1 MANAAKKNEP
11 KGEWLS
17 EQEIAKRIGIH
28 RQTLAARLEELGYE
42 PDEERSNAKLK
53 IHFFNDEMDFAVRK
67 AKDSLDA
74 ARIRQIRADAQIK
87 ELNLAKA
94 RGEYVHIADTTE
106 RIQAVISKMY
116 KELTQMQPKRVAP
129 RLVKAKTVAEVTKIL
144 KLDTDK
150 ILARLRENDEE
161 FVPVMQKP
169 AR

>member
-1 MANAAKKNEP
+1 MGQVAKKYQP
-11 KGEWLS
+11 QGEWLS
-17 EQEIAKRIGIH
+17 EQEIAKRCGIH
-28 RQTLAARLEELGYE
+28 RQTVASRLEELGYE

-53 IHFFNDEMDFAVRK
+53 IHWFDDEMEFAVKK

-87 ELNLAKA
+87 ELKLAEA
-94 RGEYVHIADTTE
+94 RGELVSIHDTTE
-106 RIQAVISKMY
+106 RVQAVISKLY

-129 RLVKAKTVAEVTKIL
+129 RLVKAKTTAEVVRIL

-161 FVPVMQKP
+161 FVPIPKK
-169 AR
+169 